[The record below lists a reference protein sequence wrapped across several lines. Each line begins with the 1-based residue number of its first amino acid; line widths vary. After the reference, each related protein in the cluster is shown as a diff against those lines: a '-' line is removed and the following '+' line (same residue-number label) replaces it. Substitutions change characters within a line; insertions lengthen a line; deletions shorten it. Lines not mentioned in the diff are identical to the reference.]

1 VSPEATAPRGPQ
13 ASMEQRLSELSVR
26 TFVEHLATSDP
37 IPGGGSAAAMA
48 GAMAAALVHM
58 VVELTL
64 GRPLAEG
71 NEDALMLTRRAAVA
85 WQSELINLAE
95 LDANAYGAVVR
106 ARQLPRDT
114 DRQRDARSIQVAACL
129 REATRI
135 PVATA
140 RAASGV
146 LELAERLAPIGNR
159 NAVSDVGVA
168 ALLAVAGLKGAA
180 LNVQINLP
188 HLSEDEPLRA
198 EAGTEIERLLSTVDE
213 RDRTLQDAVA
223 ERLR

>member
-1 VSPEATAPRGPQ
+1 M

-64 GRPLAEG
+64 GRPAAEG

-85 WQSELINLAE
+85 WQSELVNLAE

-106 ARQLPRDT
+106 ARKLPRET
-114 DRQRDARSIQVAACL
+114 DRQRDARSIQLAACL

-140 RAASGV
+140 RAASSV

-159 NAVSDVGVA
+159 NAISDVGVA
-168 ALLAVAGLKGAA
+168 ALLAVAALKGAA

-188 HLSEDEPLRA
+188 YISDDEPLRA
-198 EAGTEIERLLSTVDE
+198 EAAAEVERLLSTLDE
-213 RDRTLQDAVA
+213 RDRTIRSAVA

>member
-1 VSPEATAPRGPQ
+1 
-13 ASMEQRLSELSVR
+13 MDQRLSELSVR

-48 GAMAAALVHM
+48 GAMAAALIHM
-58 VVELTL
+58 VVELTI
-64 GRPLAEG
+64 GRPAADG
-71 NEDALMLTRRAAVA
+71 NEDVLMLTRRAAVA
-85 WQSELINLAE
+85 SQSELVNLAE
-95 LDANAYGAVVR
+95 LDANAYGAVIL
-106 ARQLPRDT
+106 ARKLPRET
-114 DRQRDARSIQVAACL
+114 DRERDARAIQVAACL
-129 REATRI
+129 REATRV

-146 LELAERLAPIGNR
+146 LELAQRVAPIGNR

-168 ALLAVAGLKGAA
+168 ALLAVAALRGAA

-188 HLSEDEPLRA
+188 HLSADEPLRA
-198 EAGTEIERLLSTVDE
+198 EAAAEIEGLLSTVDA
-213 RDRTLQDAVA
+213 RDRTIRNAVA